1 MPVNFGKGATKYLI
15 ELHEKLEIAKYYA
28 ALHAEHEQNRY
39 VTHFNLRNRDKH
51 FEVGEQVLILS
62 LILLHLTCLV
72 SGRVLGL

>member
-1 MPVNFGKGATKYLI
+1 MPVNFGKDATKYLI
-15 ELHEKLEIAKYYA
+15 ELHVKLEIAKNYA

-39 VTHFNLRNRDKH
+39 VTHYNLRSRDKH

-62 LILLHLTCLV
+62 LLHLICLV